1 MRRGSVSF
9 PFIVLFSLVLAACDD
24 GNQQQQAGGPPEAG
38 FITVQPRSFTQTT
51 ELPGRTTPYQVA
63 EIRPQVNG
71 IIEERLFEE
80 GQEVEAGDP
89 LYRIDDSLYQAQ
101 VESAKAD
108 LARAQATLKSTRLRA
123 QRFERLL
130 EMKAVSQQE
139 YDEAQASLG
148 ENQAQVAAAR
158 AALDS
163 ARINLDY
170 TTIEA
175 PISGRIGRSSVTAG
189 ALVTASQA
197 QALATIRQ
205 LDPIYVDLTQSN
217 RDLRQLR
224 AALEAGRLQKVGED
238 KARVTLLLED
248 GSSYDRE
255 GVLQFSEFAVE
266 ESTGSV
272 TLRALFPNPESD
284 LLPGMFVRARLPQGE
299 MSNAILVP
307 QKGVTRDPNGNAT
320 ALVIGADD
328 KVEQRQV
335 TTERAVGNQ
344 WLIRDGLKAGDRLIV
359 EGLQKIRP
367 GAPVK
372 PVNVEA
378 QDDGAKAASAGDSG
392 DGKAPAESKAADQ
405 NAPDQGASEQAPSE
419 QAGDDAGQD
428 AQ

>member
-1 MRRGSVSF
+1 MRRGSVSL
-9 PFIVLFSLVLAACDD
+9 PFIALFSLVLAACDD
-24 GNQQQQAGGPPEAG
+24 GNQQQQQAGGPPEAG
-38 FITVQPRSFTQTT
+38 FITVEPQAFTLTT

-80 GQEVEAGDP
+80 GQEVNAGDA

-108 LARAQATLKSTRLRA
+108 LARAQATLKSVRLRA

-139 YDEAQASLG
+139 YDEAQAALG

-158 AALDS
+158 AAVDS

-217 RDLRQLR
+217 RELRQLR

-238 KARVTLLLED
+238 QARVTLLLED

-255 GVLQFSEFAVE
+255 GTLQFSEFAVE

-272 TLRALFPNPESD
+272 TLRALFPNPDSD

-299 MSNAILVP
+299 RGDAILVP

-320 ALVIGADD
+320 ALVIGAED

-344 WLIRDGLKAGDRLIV
+344 WLISDGLKAGDRLIV

-367 GAPVK
+367 DAKVK
-372 PVNVEA
+372 PVRLD
-378 QDDGAKAASAGDSG
+378 QQGDGA
-392 DGKAPAESKAADQ
+392 APASEGGSANGDAPRPE
-405 NAPDQGASEQAPSE
+405 APDQAGPQ
-419 QAGDDAGQD
+419 QTGDDAAQD

>member
-1 MRRGSVSF
+1 MRRGSVSL
-9 PFIVLFSLVLAACDD
+9 PFIALFSLVLAACDD
-24 GNQQQQAGGPPEAG
+24 GNQQQQQAGGPPEAG
-38 FITVQPRSFTQTT
+38 FITVEPQTFTQTT

-71 IIEERLFEE
+71 LIEERLFEE
-80 GQEVEAGDP
+80 GQEVNAGDA

-139 YDEAQASLG
+139 YDEAQAALG

-158 AALDS
+158 AAVDS

-217 RDLRQLR
+217 RELRQLR
-224 AALEAGRLQKVGED
+224 AALEAGRLQKVGEGQ
-238 KARVTLLLED
+238 ARVTLLLED

-255 GVLQFSEFAVE
+255 GALQFSEFAVE

-272 TLRALFPNPESD
+272 TLRALFPNPDSD

-299 MSNAILVP
+299 RDNAILVP

-320 ALVIGADD
+320 ALVIGAED
-328 KVEQRQV
+328 KVEQRKV

-344 WLIRDGLKAGDRLIV
+344 WLISDGLKAGDRLII

-367 GAPVK
+367 GAKVK
-372 PVNVEA
+372 PVQV
-378 QDDGAKAASAGDSG
+378 DPRGDSA
-392 DGKAPAESKAADQ
+392 APATEDGSASG
-405 NAPDQGASEQAPSE
+405 NAPRPEAPE
-419 QAGDDAGQD
+419 QAGQEQPGDDAQQQD
-428 AQ
+428 AH

>member
-1 MRRGSVSF
+1 MRRGSVSL
-9 PFIVLFSLVLAACDD
+9 PFIALFSLVLAACDN
-24 GNQQQQAGGPPEAG
+24 GNQQQQQAGGPPEAG
-38 FITVQPRSFTQTT
+38 FITVEPQTFTLTT

-80 GQEVEAGDP
+80 GQQVNAGDA

-139 YDEAQASLG
+139 YDEAQAALG

-158 AALDS
+158 AALES

-217 RDLRQLR
+217 RELRQLR

-238 KARVTLLLED
+238 QARVTLLLED

-255 GVLQFSEFAVE
+255 GTLQFSEFAVE

-272 TLRALFPNPESD
+272 TLRALFPNPDSD

-299 MSNAILVP
+299 RDNAILVP

-320 ALVIGADD
+320 ALVIGAED

-344 WLIRDGLKAGDRLIV
+344 WLISDGLKAGDRLII

-367 GAPVK
+367 DAKVK
-372 PVNVEA
+372 PV
-378 QDDGAKAASAGDSG
+378 QLDQQGDSA
-392 DGKAPAESKAADQ
+392 APAVSGGSASGNAPRPE
-405 NAPDQGASEQAPSE
+405 APDQAGPEQT
-419 QAGDDAGQD
+419 GDDAAQD

>member
-1 MRRGSVSF
+1 MRRGSVSL
-9 PFIVLFSLVLAACDD
+9 PFIALFSLVLAACDN
-24 GNQQQQAGGPPEAG
+24 GNQQQQQAGGPPEAG
-38 FITVQPRSFTQTT
+38 FITVEPQTFTLTT

-80 GQEVEAGDP
+80 GQQVDAGDA

-139 YDEAQASLG
+139 YDEAQAALG

-158 AALDS
+158 AALES

-217 RDLRQLR
+217 RELRQLR
-224 AALEAGRLQKVGED
+224 AALEAGRLQKVGDD

-248 GSSYDRE
+248 GSAYDRE
-255 GVLQFSEFAVE
+255 GALQFSEFAVE

-272 TLRALFPNPESD
+272 TLRALFPNPDSD

-299 MSNAILVP
+299 RSNAILVP

-320 ALVIGADD
+320 AMVIGAED
-328 KVEQRQV
+328 KVEQRSV

-344 WLIRDGLKAGDRLIV
+344 WLISDGLKAGDRLII

-367 GAPVK
+367 DAKVK
-372 PVNVEA
+372 PV
-378 QDDGAKAASAGDSG
+378 QLDQQGDSA
-392 DGKAPAESKAADQ
+392 APATEGGSASG
-405 NAPDQGASEQAPSE
+405 NAPRPETPDQAGPEQT
-419 QAGDDAGQD
+419 GDDAAQD